1 MVASGMLLV
10 QPDVAALGLLFANLP
25 SAYPKVQHARKRPA
39 LYRAPLST
47 RRRRLKTKWH
57 VATAAEA
64 IAAAQFARLGFNV
77 SVQYGANQP
86 EYDLMIDDGSA
97 TLKVSVKGSRNKGWG
112 LSHSHLPKLG
122 DKNYHSAADSWLEG
136 HKTGTIICLVQF
148 SMVEFDQMPRIYVA
162 SPSDVAARLRAARGG
177 LGHTILWE
185 DHQYG
190 QKGAAAGTVER
201 LPDEWRL
208 AKDRMDELVLVLG
221 LSRCTP

>member
-1 MVASGMLLV
+1 
-10 QPDVAALGLLFANLP
+10 
-25 SAYPKVQHARKRPA
+25 
-39 LYRAPLST
+39 
-47 RRRRLKTKWH
+47 LKTKWH

-136 HKTGTIICLVQF
+136 HKTGTTICLVQF

-162 SPSDVAARLRAARGG
+162 SPSDVAARLRVARGG

-190 QKGAAAGTVER
+190 PQGAAAGTVER

-208 AKDRMDELVLVLG
+208 TKDRMDELVVVLG
-221 LSRCTP
+221 LSRCPP